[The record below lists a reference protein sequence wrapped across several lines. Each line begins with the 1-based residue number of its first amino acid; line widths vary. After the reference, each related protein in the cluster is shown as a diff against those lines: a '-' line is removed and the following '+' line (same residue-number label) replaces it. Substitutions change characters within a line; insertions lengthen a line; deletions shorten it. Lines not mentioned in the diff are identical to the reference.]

1 MREPNVISLFESLLW
16 TAKQSAIVLP
26 NRLAPFP
33 RARLRRAPQT
43 HLCEGT
49 SPSPTHHRPTV
60 SPALPH
66 VLSVQLQP
74 PTGQRFHQPQYHP
87 QQRPTA
93 TTMPPLL
100 RSSLLPT
107 RSVTARLFSTSPS
120 LPIARIT
127 IVGRLAADPELTV
140 TSTGQE
146 MVRYAVGT
154 SYGPRENRQTSWWR
168 VASFA
173 KENEGRERVM
183 GLAKG

>member
-1 MREPNVISLFESLLW
+1 M
-16 TAKQSAIVLP
+16 LP
-26 NRLAPFP
+26 LI
-33 RARLRRAPQT
+33 
-43 HLCEGT
+43 
-49 SPSPTHHRPTV
+49 
-60 SPALPH
+60 
-66 VLSVQLQP
+66 
-74 PTGQRFHQPQYHP
+74 
-87 QQRPTA
+87 
-93 TTMPPLL
+93 

-107 RSVTARLFSTSPS
+107 RSLTARLFSTSHA

-173 KENEGRERVM
+173 KENEGRERILA
-183 GLAKG
+183 LAKGTLVYIEGDASMRKFEKDGKVESALSIVQQKLEVLKRPDSAADSLE